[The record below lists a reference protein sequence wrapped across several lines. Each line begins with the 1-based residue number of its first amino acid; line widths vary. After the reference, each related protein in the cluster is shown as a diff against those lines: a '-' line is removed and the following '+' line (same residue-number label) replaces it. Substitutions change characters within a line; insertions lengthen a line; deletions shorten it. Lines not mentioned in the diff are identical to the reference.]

1 MFKKL
6 KMLSPSV
13 LAVWLIS
20 SCSVL
25 ISTRSVTMGNAQDH
39 SSTSDAMKNDINGG
53 GLTSSADPTTNAA
66 LNQKESD
73 TIAEML
79 R

>member
-6 KMLSPSV
+6 KNTFPLI
-13 LAVWLIS
+13 LAVWLMV

-39 SSTSDAMKNDINGG
+39 SSTSDSMKNDINGG

-66 LNQKESD
+66 LNQKESAV
-73 TIAEML
+73 ISEML
-79 R
+79 K

>member
-6 KMLSPSV
+6 RKLIPFIF
-13 LAVWLIS
+13 AVALLW

-73 TIAEML
+73 TMAEML